1 MKSKCNQ
8 ALLSRPIA
16 VTTTMVSGLDLQ
28 WGSGSPAERINPDFF
43 VSRITFYL
51 QIVTARS
58 YTFFLGSDDSSK

>member
-1 MKSKCNQ
+1 
-8 ALLSRPIA
+8 
-16 VTTTMVSGLDLQ
+16 MVSGLDLQ